1 MKIII
6 TEGQLNTIKMDNYCN
21 FVLRQM
27 IDDTKWEDASFS
39 KILLGGKNVST
50 ALSHDMDRP
59 YYFYIPDAVADH
71 MNLMGIPDYFP
82 CEEYV
87 WGEYSDYVI
96 KMYLSKKRR

>member
-6 TEGQLNTIKMDNYCN
+6 TEEQLNTIKMDNYCN
-21 FVLRQM
+21 FVLQQM

-50 ALSHDMDRP
+50 ALSHDMDIP
-59 YYFYIPDAVADH
+59 YYFYIPDDVADY
-71 MNLMGIPDYFP
+71 MNLMGIPDD

-87 WGEYSDYVI
+87 WDEYSDYVI
-96 KMYLSKKRR
+96 KMFLSKKRR